1 MSLSKIA
8 HLESYDAKYYDFIC
22 HLKENINTYKLFG
35 KYEISKDAHLTTE
48 LLDKIEQIYYEDCGN
63 MCCFS
68 DRNNTYESQFHMLK
82 EIVGTMEQEQIPK
95 PNQIPRK
102 LMDQMDEAN
111 KEVAGIWNSEG
122 VDAAVEHMTRG
133 MREGKMD
140 YATMRSLYG

>member
-22 HLKENINTYKLFG
+22 HLKEHLDTYKLFG
-35 KYEISKDAHLTTE
+35 KYEISKDAQLTTE
-48 LLDKIEQIYYEDCGN
+48 LLNKIEQTYYDECGIP
-63 MCCFS
+63 CCFL

-82 EIVGTMEQEQIPK
+82 ELVGTMEQMQIPK
-95 PNQIPRK
+95 HNQISSE
-102 LMDQMDEAN
+102 LMEQMDEAN
-111 KEVAGIWNSEG
+111 KEVAEIWNSKG